1 MPLPDFNHVL
11 GLRTVLICTLKIDTK
26 LPVMETTL
34 IQGKQAAETASKKA
48 ASVAIMDGNEAAVY
62 IAYKTSEVCAIYPIT
77 PSSAMGE
84 FADEW
89 SSDLKENI
97 FGEVPKIIEM
107 QSEAG
112 AAGAI
117 HGALQGG
124 ALASTFTCSQ
134 GLLLMIPNMYK
145 IAGELTPT
153 VFHIA
158 ARALATHALSIF
170 GDHSDVMAV
179 RSTGFAMLFGNSVQ
193 QAHDMAMIATAATL
207 RSSIPFL
214 NIFDGFRTSHELNE
228 ADILSDEIIKQM
240 IDVNDV
246 ARHRH
251 RSLNPENP
259 NIRGTAQNPDVYFQ
273 SREACNEYH
282 WKVPEIVESTMQ
294 KFEQLTGRAYK
305 LFEYYGHPQA
315 ENVIIIM
322 GSGSGAVQE
331 TVDYLNKKGEKT
343 GYLHVHLYRPFS
355 VKHFINALPKSV
367 KHIAVLDR
375 CKETGAIGE
384 PLYMDV
390 INALHAGWEG
400 AIPSVIGGRY
410 GLASKE
416 FNPGMVKAVFDEL
429 KKDKPKNSF
438 SIGIEDDVTHKS
450 LAYDKHFSL
459 EDQHLFRGL
468 FFGLGADGTVSANK
482 NTIKIIGDVTN
493 NHVQGYFV
501 YDSKKSG
508 SLTVSHLRF
517 SEKPIMSTYLINEAN
532 FVACHHF
539 QYLQKYDILK
549 DAQHGATFLLNAPF
563 ATEDVWHNLP
573 RNIQEEIK
581 EKELK
586 LYVINASKVAKETG
600 MGSRINSILQT
611 CFFAISNV
619 IPKEEAI
626 SYIKKAI
633 KKSYGRKGDAVV
645 QKNYDAVDKTLE
657 NLSLVDYTSL
667 TIGNKESEPA
677 ISGNAPD
684 FVQQVLAKIIAGDG
698 DNLPVS
704 AFPADGA
711 YPSATTR
718 YEKRN
723 IAEQVPVWDPSLC
736 SQCGK
741 CFFVC
746 PHAAIRPKV
755 YDNEL
760 LKDAPDFF
768 KHVAPIGKEFFKET
782 ESYTLQVAV
791 EDCTGCNLCVEV
803 CPIESKTEP
812 GHKAINMHDVLP
824 LKETEKQNW
833 DFFIGLPDIDRT
845 RINRSTVKG
854 SQLLEPLFEFSGAC
868 SGCGETPYLKLL
880 TQLFGDRMI
889 VANAT
894 GCSSIFGGNL
904 PTTPWSKNAQGL
916 GPAWANSL
924 FEDNAE
930 FGLGIKLATDMKRN
944 YGLSLLKTLRDDVGA
959 ELTDAIVGNV
969 EANETEVIQQRKNVN
984 ELKNRLQNI
993 NKPEARLLNQVAE
1006 FLEHKSMWIVGGDG
1020 WAYDIGFS
1028 GLDHVLSTGE
1038 NVNILVLDT
1047 EVYSNTGG
1055 QKSKSSPIG
1064 ASAKFSIKGKTTGK
1078 KDLAMQ
1084 AIAHGTAF
1092 VAEIAMGANDVHA
1105 LKTILEAE
1113 AYPGPSIIIA
1123 YSHCIAHGYDMCHGL
1138 DQQELAVK
1146 TGYWP
1151 LFRFNPMKEQ
1161 GQRFVLDSKE
1171 PSVALDEFMYHENRF
1186 ATIKNNDPARAT
1198 EFLAQANDGIKQRW
1212 DRIQALK
1219 AL

>member
-1 MPLPDFNHVL
+1 MENA
-11 GLRTVLICTLKIDTK
+11 TISAK
-26 LPVMETTL
+26 PVSN
-34 IQGKQAAETASKKA
+34 TAGSA
-48 ASVAIMDGNEAAVY
+48 PARSIMDGNQAAVH

-84 FADEW
+84 WADEW
-89 SSDLKENI
+89 SSDNKENI
-97 FGEVPKIIEM
+97 FGEVPRVIEM

-179 RSTGFAMLFGNSVQ
+179 RSTGFAMLFGNNVQ

-228 ADILSDEIIKQM
+228 VEVLPDETIRAM
-240 IDVNDV
+240 INMEDV
-246 ARHRH
+246 ARHRQ
-251 RSLNPENP
+251 RALNPANP
-259 NIRGTAQNPDVYFQ
+259 FIRGTAQNPDVYFQ
-273 SREACNEYH
+273 GREAANQFH
-282 WKVPEIVESTMQ
+282 WKVPEVVEDTMKQ
-294 KFEQLTGRAYK
+294 FAALTGRAYK
-305 LFEYYGHPQA
+305 LFEYYGHPEAQKI
-315 ENVIIIM
+315 IIIM
-322 GSGSGAVQE
+322 GSGAGPVQE
-331 TVDYLNKKGEKT
+331 TVDFLNSKGEKT
-343 GYLHVHLYRPFS
+343 GCLQVHLYRPFS
-355 VKHFINALPKSV
+355 VKHFINAIPKTV
-367 KHIAVLDR
+367 QKIAVLDR
-375 CKETGAIGE
+375 SKDTGAIGE
-384 PLYMDV
+384 PLFMDV
-390 INALHAGWEG
+390 VSSLHAGWQG
-400 AIPSVIGGRY
+400 TIPAVIGGRY

-416 FNPGMVKAVFDEL
+416 FNPGMVLAIFDEL
-429 KKDKPKNSF
+429 AKEAPRNGF
-438 SIGIEDDVTHKS
+438 TVGINDDVTNTS
-450 LAYDKHFSL
+450 LAYDRHFSL
-459 EDQHLFRGL
+459 EEQHYFRGL

-482 NTIKIIGDVTN
+482 NTIKIVGETIGDQ
-493 NHVQGYFV
+493 VQGYFV

-517 SEKPIMSTYLINEAN
+517 SKQPIRSTYLINSAN

-539 QYLQKYDILK
+539 HYLEKYDILR
-549 DAQHGATFLLNAPF
+549 DVQPGATFLLNAPY
-563 ATEDVWHNLP
+563 EPEEVWHHLP
-573 RNIQEEIK
+573 RRIQDEILDK
-581 EKELK
+581 RLK
-586 LYVINASKVAKETG
+586 LYVINASRVARETG

-611 CFFAISNV
+611 CFFAISN
-619 IPKEEAI
+619 IMPREEAI
-626 SYIKKAI
+626 SLIKNAI
-633 KKSYGRKGDAVV
+633 KKTYGRKGEAVV
-645 QKNYDAVDKTLE
+645 QKNFDAVDKTLD
-657 NLSLVDYTSL
+657 NLRLLDTFALHVGHL
-667 TIGNKESEPA
+667 ASEPA
-677 ISGNAPD
+677 ISGDAPA
-684 FVQQVLAKIIAGDG
+684 FVQEVLGKIIAGEG
-698 DNLPVS
+698 DELPVS
-704 AFPADGA
+704 AFPADGT

-718 YEKRN
+718 FEKRN
-723 IAEQVPVWDPSLC
+723 LAEQVPVWDADLC

-755 YDNEL
+755 YSNDL
-760 LKDAPDFF
+760 LETAPSFF
-768 KHVAPIGKEFFKET
+768 KHTAPIGKEFIKDK

-803 CPIESKTEP
+803 CPIESKTQP
-812 GHKAINMHDVLP
+812 GHKAINMQDVLP

-833 DFFIGLPDIDRT
+833 DFFISLPDIDRT
-845 RINRSTVKG
+845 RVNRTTVKG

-904 PTTPWSKNAQGL
+904 PTTPWSKNKEGL

-930 FGLGIKLATDMKRN
+930 FGLGIKLATSMKRN
-944 YGLSLLKTLRDDVGA
+944 YAMSLLQKLREDVGT
-959 ELTDAIVGNV
+959 ELADAILTNA
-969 EANETEVIQQRKNVN
+969 EAAEADVIKQRQYVN
-984 ELKNRLQNI
+984 ELKSRLNSI
-993 NKPEARLLNQVAE
+993 HHPEAALLRQVAE
-1006 FLEHKSMWIVGGDG
+1006 FLEQKSIWIVGGDG

-1038 NVNILVLDT
+1038 NINILVLDT

-1055 QKSKSSPIG
+1055 QKSKSTPLG
-1064 ASAKFSIKGKTTGK
+1064 ASAKFSIKGKNNSK

-1084 AIAHGTAF
+1084 AIAHGSAY

-1113 AYPGPSIIIA
+1113 AYPGPSIVIA

-1138 DQQELAVK
+1138 DQQDLAVNS
-1146 TGYWP
+1146 GYWP
-1151 LFRFNPMKEQ
+1151 LFRFNPLKEQ
-1161 GQRFVLDSKE
+1161 GKRFVLDSKE
-1171 PSVALDEFMYHENRF
+1171 PSVALEEFMYHENRF
-1186 ATIKNNDPARAT
+1186 ATIKSSAPEKAG
-1198 EFLAQANDGIKQRW
+1198 EFLAMANEGVRHRW
-1212 DRIQALK
+1212 ERIQALK

>member
-1 MPLPDFNHVL
+1 
-11 GLRTVLICTLKIDTK
+11 
-26 LPVMETTL
+26 META
-34 IQGKQAAETASKKA
+34 IAKGKTAVPASKKA
-48 ASVAIMDGNEAAVY
+48 SSVAIMDGNEAAVY

-89 SSDLKENI
+89 SSDNKENI

-158 ARALATHALSIF
+158 ARSIATHALSIF

-193 QAHDMAMIATAATL
+193 EAHDMAMIATSATL
-207 RSSIPFL
+207 KASIPFL

-228 ADILSDEIIKQM
+228 ADILPDDIIRQM
-240 IDVNDV
+240 VDVNAV
-246 ARHRH
+246 ARHRQ
-251 RSLNPENP
+251 RALNPENP
-259 NIRGTAQNPDVYFQ
+259 FIRGTAQNPDVYFQ

-282 WKVPEIVESTMQ
+282 WKVPEIVEATMKQ
-294 KFEQLTGRAYK
+294 FEQLTGRAYK
-305 LFEYYGHPQA
+305 LFEYYGHAEA
-315 ENVIIIM
+315 ENIIIIM

-331 TVDYLNKKGEKT
+331 TVDYLNSKGEKT

-355 VKHFINALPKSV
+355 VKHFISALPKTV
-367 KHIAVLDR
+367 KRIAVLDR

-390 INALHAGWEG
+390 INALHAGWDG

-416 FNPGMVKAVFDEL
+416 FNAGMVMGVFNEL

-438 SIGIEDDVTHKS
+438 TIGIDDDVTNTS
-450 LAYDKHFSL
+450 LAYDKKFSL

-517 SEKPIMSTYLINEAN
+517 SAKPIQSTYLINSAN

-549 DAQHGATFLLNAPF
+549 DAQHGATFLLNAPYP
-563 ATEDVWHNLP
+563 TEEVWHNLP
-573 RNIQEEIK
+573 HNIQEEIK
-581 EKELK
+581 EKQLK

-626 SYIKKAI
+626 GYIKKAI
-633 KKSYGRKGDAVV
+633 QKTYGRKGEAVV
-645 QKNYDAVDKTLE
+645 QKNFEAVDKTLE
-657 NLSLVDYTSL
+657 NLSLVDYSHFAV
-667 TIGNKESEPA
+667 GNKESEPA

-684 FVQQVLAKIIAGDG
+684 FVQQVLAKIISGDG
-698 DNLPVS
+698 DTLPVS
-704 AFPADGA
+704 AFPADGT
-711 YPSATTR
+711 YPSATTK

-723 IAEQVPVWDPSLC
+723 IADQVPVWDPNLC

-755 YDNEL
+755 YNNDL
-760 LKDAPDFF
+760 LTDAPDFF
-768 KHVAPIGKEFFKET
+768 KHVAPIGKEFFKDT

-791 EDCTGCNLCVEV
+791 EDCTGCNLCVET
-803 CPIESKTEP
+803 CPIESKTQP
-812 GHKAINMHDVLP
+812 GHKAINMQDVLP

-833 DFFIGLPDIDRT
+833 DFFISLPDIDRT
-845 RINRSTVKG
+845 RVNRGTVKG

-944 YGLSLLKTLRDDVGA
+944 YGISLLKSLREDVGS
-959 ELTDAIVGNV
+959 ELTDAILSNV
-969 EANETEVIQQRKNVN
+969 EGTETEIIQQRKNVN
-984 ELKNRLQNI
+984 ELKSRLRDI
-993 NKPEARLLNQVAE
+993 NKPEARLLYQVAE

-1084 AIAHGTAF
+1084 AIAHGTAY

-1138 DQQELAVK
+1138 EQQDLAVK
-1146 TGYWP
+1146 SGYWP
-1151 LFRFNPMKEQ
+1151 LFRYNPLKEQ
-1161 GQRFVLDSKE
+1161 GQRFVLDSKD
-1171 PSVALDEFMYHENRF
+1171 PSIALDEFLYHENRF
-1186 ATIKNNDPARAT
+1186 ATIKNNNPERAK
-1198 EFLAQANDGIKQRW
+1198 EFLVMANDGIKQHW

>member
-1 MPLPDFNHVL
+1 MGNIIEQ
-11 GLRTVLICTLKIDTK
+11 VLIETK
-26 LPVMETTL
+26 SEKP
-34 IQGKQAAETASKKA
+34 ATAIS
-48 ASVAIMDGNEAAVY
+48 IIDGNEAAVY

-89 SSDLKENI
+89 SSDLRENI

-179 RSTGFAMLFGNSVQ
+179 RSTGFAMLFGTSAQ
-193 QAHDMAMIATAATL
+193 QAHDLALISTAATL
-207 RSSIPFL
+207 KSSIPFL

-228 ADILSDEIIKQM
+228 VDILSDDMIRAM
-240 IDVNDV
+240 IDVKDV
-246 ARHRH
+246 AKHRQ

-259 NIRGTAQNPDVYFQ
+259 FIKGTAQNPDVYFQ
-273 SREACNEYH
+273 SREACNQYH
-282 WKVPEIVESTMQ
+282 WNVPEIVEKTMRQ
-294 KFEQLTGRAYK
+294 FEQLTGRAYQ
-305 LFEYYGHPQA
+305 LFEYYGHPAA
-315 ENVIIIM
+315 ENIIIM
-322 GSGSGAVQE
+322 MGSGTGAVHE
-331 TVDYLNKKGEKT
+331 TVDYLNSKGEKT

-355 VKHFINALPKSV
+355 VKHFIKALPVSV
-367 KHIAVLDR
+367 KKIAVLDR

-384 PLYMDV
+384 PLYMDI
-390 INALHAGWEG
+390 INALHTGWEG
-400 AIPSVIGGRY
+400 TMPKVIGGRY

-416 FNPGMVKAVFDEL
+416 FNPGMVMAVFNEL
-429 KKDKPKNSF
+429 KKDKPKNGF
-438 SIGIEDDVTHKS
+438 TVGIEDDITHTS
-450 LAYDKHFSL
+450 LAYDKTFSL
-459 EDQHLFRGL
+459 ESQHLFRGL

-482 NTIKIIGDVTN
+482 NTIKIVGDVTDK
-493 NHVQGYFV
+493 HVQGYFV

-517 SEKPIMSTYLINEAN
+517 SDKPIRSTYLINSAN
-532 FVACHHF
+532 FIACHHF
-539 QYLQKYDILK
+539 QYLEKYDILK
-549 DAQHGATFLLNAPF
+549 DAEKGATFLLNAPF
-563 ATEDVWHNLP
+563 ETTDVWKNLP
-573 RNIQEEIK
+573 KRIQEEIIHK
-581 EKELK
+581 QLK

-619 IPKEEAI
+619 MPKEEAI
-626 SYIKKAI
+626 GYIKKAI
-633 KKSYGRKGDAVV
+633 RKTYGRKGEAVV
-645 QKNYDAVDKTLE
+645 NKNFEAVDKTLE
-657 NLSLVDYTSL
+657 SLSLIDYTGYA
-667 TIGNKESEPA
+667 IGQKPSEPA

-684 FVQQVLAKIIAGDG
+684 FVQQVLARIIAGEG
-698 DNLPVS
+698 DELPVS
-704 AFPADGA
+704 AFPADGT

-723 IAEQVPVWDPSLC
+723 IADQVPVWDADLC

-755 YDNEL
+755 YNNDL

-768 KHVAPIGKEFFKET
+768 KHTAPVGKEFFKDT

-803 CPIESKTEP
+803 CPVESKAQP
-812 GHKAINMHDVLP
+812 GHKAINMQDVLP

-845 RINRSTVKG
+845 RVNRNTVKG

-904 PTTPWSKNAQGL
+904 PTTPWSKNAEGL

-944 YGLSLLKTLRDDVGA
+944 YGISLLKSLREEVGV
-959 ELTDAIVGNV
+959 ELADAILENV
-969 EANETEVIQQRKNVN
+969 EGNEAEVIQQRKNVN
-984 ELKNRLQNI
+984 ALKAILKTI
-993 NKPEARLLNQVAE
+993 NHPDAGLLYQIAE

-1055 QKSKSSPIG
+1055 QKSKSSPVG

-1138 DQQELAVK
+1138 DQQQLAVK

-1151 LFRFNPMKEQ
+1151 LFRFNPLKEQ
-1161 GQRFVLDSKE
+1161 GQRFVLDSKD
-1171 PSVALDEFMYHENRF
+1171 PSVPLDEFLYHENRF
-1186 ATIKNNDPARAT
+1186 ATIKNNDPEKAA
-1198 EFLAQANDGIKQRW
+1198 EFLEMANSGMRLRW
-1212 DRIQALK
+1212 ERIQALK
-1219 AL
+1219 NL